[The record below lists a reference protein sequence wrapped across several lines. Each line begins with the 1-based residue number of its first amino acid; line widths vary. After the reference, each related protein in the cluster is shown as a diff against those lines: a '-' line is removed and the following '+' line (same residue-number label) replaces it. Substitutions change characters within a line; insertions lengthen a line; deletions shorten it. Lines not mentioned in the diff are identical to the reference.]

1 VIRILF
7 RNRRYYLEWFGQKQS
22 GTRFINKDM
31 RILISNDDGIYS
43 PGIIALAK
51 VASRFGEVRIV
62 APDVEQ
68 SSMGHAITS
77 SRPLRYKRIR
87 LGDFE
92 AYRVN
97 GTPAD
102 CVALGT
108 HHWQHVDLVLS
119 GINLGLNLGNSC
131 WHSGTL
137 AAAKQAALLGV
148 RGIAFSTSVSENKE
162 PDFATL
168 DPYVAKVIDML
179 LEEKTMSLVN
189 VNLPEKPKGIRW
201 TRQSVRHYDGK
212 VAPSKDPVGRPIFWF
227 TIIPLQGAEE
237 GTDRWAVEHNWVS
250 VTPLRLDLTDEK
262 ELGRALALHHT
273 PAIGA
278 KSSAD
283 GQRKSG
289 ASASRTKEHK
299 RIVRTNKKRRREKS

>member
-1 VIRILF
+1 
-7 RNRRYYLEWFGQKQS
+7 
-22 GTRFINKDM
+22 M

-43 PGIIALAK
+43 PGIAALAR

-68 SSMGHAITS
+68 SSMSHAITA
-77 SRPLRYKRIR
+77 SRPLRYKRTR

-92 AYRVN
+92 AFGVN

-148 RGIAFSTSVSENKE
+148 RAIAFSTSVSENRE
-162 PDFATL
+162 PDFAKL
-168 DPYVAKVIDML
+168 GPYVAKVIDML
-179 LEEKTMSLVN
+179 LEEKTMPLVN
-189 VNLPEKPKGIRW
+189 VNIPEKPRGIRW
-201 TRQSVRHYDGK
+201 TRQSVRQYDGK
-212 VAPSKDPVGRPIFWF
+212 VVPSKDPMGRPIFWF
-227 TIIPLQGAEE
+227 TVIPLQGAEE
-237 GTDRWAVEHNWVS
+237 GTDRWATEHNWVS
-250 VTPLRLDLTDEK
+250 ITPLRLDLTDEK

-278 KSSAD
+278 KSSED
-283 GQRKSG
+283 GQRKGG
-289 ASASRTKEHK
+289 AAASRTKGRK
-299 RIVRTNKKRRREKS
+299 RVVETNRKRGRQES